1 MPKIRLDQL
10 LVQQQL
16 VESREQA
23 QRLIRA
29 GHVRI
34 KEQTVAKPGHL
45 FPEDSQIQL
54 KEVERYVSRGGLKLE
69 SAIQNFQLNL
79 DGVIGLDIGSST
91 GGFTDCMLQ
100 HGASA
105 VYAVDCGTHQ
115 LHDRMR
121 NDERV
126 RVMEQT
132 NARYLTSEQIPQPID
147 FCSIDT
153 SFISL
158 TKILPPLQAILKPGG
173 IIVSLIKPQ
182 FEAGKGQVNKGGVVR
197 DPVIHEEVIENIR
210 RFGTEALG
218 FKWNGHCTSPIK
230 GPAGNIEFLAYWTT

>member
-1 MPKIRLDQL
+1 MSKIRLDQL

-34 KEQTVAKPGHL
+34 KEQTVSKPGHL

-54 KEVERYVSRGGLKLE
+54 KEIERYVSRGGLKLE
-69 SAIQNFQLNL
+69 AAIQHFQLKL

-100 HGASA
+100 HGASI

-121 NDERV
+121 NHERV
-126 RVMEQT
+126 IVMEQT
-132 NARYLTSEQIPQPID
+132 NARYLTTEQISQPID
-147 FCSIDT
+147 FCS
-153 SFISL
+153 
-158 TKILPPLQAILKPGG
+158 
-173 IIVSLIKPQ
+173 
-182 FEAGKGQVNKGGVVR
+182 N
-197 DPVIHEEVIENIR
+197 
-210 RFGTEALG
+210 
-218 FKWNGHCTSPIK
+218 
-230 GPAGNIEFLAYWTT
+230 

>member
-1 MPKIRLDQL
+1 MSKIRLDQL
-10 LVQQQL
+10 LVQQHL

-34 KEQTVAKPGHL
+34 KEQIVSKPGYL

-54 KEVERYVSRGGLKLE
+54 KEIERYVSRGGLKLE
-69 SAIQNFQLNL
+69 AAIQHFQLKL

-91 GGFTDCMLQ
+91 GGFTDCILQ
-100 HGASA
+100 HGARA

-115 LHDRMR
+115 LHDRIR
-121 NDERV
+121 NNERV
-126 RVMEQT
+126 IVMEQT
-132 NARYLTSEQIPQPID
+132 NARYLTSEQISQQID

-158 TKILPPLQAILKPGG
+158 TKILPPLKAILKPGG

-182 FEAGKGQVNKGGVVR
+182 FEAGKKQVGKGGVVR
-197 DPVIHEEVIENIR
+197 DPVIHKEVIESVR
-210 RFGTEALG
+210 RFGTDTLG
-218 FKWNGHCTSPIK
+218 FTWNGYCPSPIK